1 MNTATADNL
10 FHPYKVISQ
19 GRSTLQLQPGKGQAS
34 GVIVLRIMPLIMLV
48 VGFALYVTQKNIM
61 FLVVFG
67 GVALIETLIFSAIK
81 IPASLSM
88 DSMGFTL
95 ETLSIKGKK
104 ETYYL
109 WSDIDFIRY
118 KTIRAKHS
126 TSLSYEAVFK
136 TGKKLSFLS
145 FANYHAKKDAVP
157 EINSVLHEISRKEVR
172 EA

>member
-1 MNTATADNL
+1 
-10 FHPYKVISQ
+10 
-19 GRSTLQLQPGKGQAS
+19 
-34 GVIVLRIMPLIMLV
+34 
-48 VGFALYVTQKNIM
+48 
-61 FLVVFG
+61 
-67 GVALIETLIFSAIK
+67 
-81 IPASLSM
+81 M

-136 TGKKLSFLS
+136 TGKTLSFLS
-145 FANYHAKKDAVP
+145 FANYHTKKDAVP
-157 EINSVLHEISRKEVR
+157 EINSVLHEIIRKEVR